1 MFRDNRLAFIHGVL
15 LLFALAL
22 IGRAAMVQLVEHD
35 EWVRRAEYRQVA
47 EDELP
52 APRGR
57 ILDAT
62 GQTIA
67 ESKALVRIALDPRL
81 IPDRARL
88 RRALTAQEVDRASI
102 RRAIDTTRKWVEL
115 RQAFS
120 PAEIGDVLRMPG
132 VHATDVSVREYTS
145 SAGLRLLVG
154 RTDAAGDGLDGV
166 EAVLDSLL
174 SGTTGRRSRV
184 RDVRG
189 RRFDSPDETSVT
201 PRPGHEVT
209 LTINHALQQI
219 ADQALGQAIDSLD
232 ADGGDIVVV
241 DPRTGGVL
249 AIASRARRGSSP
261 ALTAVTTPYEPG
273 STLKPFI
280 AGGLLMRGLASPDE
294 EIATY
299 DGVYTTFGR
308 TIHDTHGEPRMT
320 LERVIAKSSNVG
332 IVRFAER
339 LSAGDEFQ
347 ILRDFGFGTI
357 TGLTASSESPGRLR
371 PPSRWSLQSAASLA
385 MGYEISVTPLQ
396 LAMAYAAIAN
406 GGELLEPSLVRSIRA
421 PDGTVVYENERRVV
435 RRVLTPQVAATL
447 RRMLADVVSDGTAV
461 EADLASYAIGGKTGT
476 ARVTVDGRYE
486 RGVYNA
492 SFAGIFP
499 LDNPQMVIVVK
510 LNNPGASI
518 YGGRTA
524 APVVRMVL
532 RAAYAARDAALDPSS
547 LGARRMEPTFAAQ
560 DSGAIAGGA
569 LVAATGGWEDS
580 AFADLPP
587 ADSAGGEVPWLLT
600 LGEPVI
606 PASVVRVTRMV
617 PDVRGMPLRRQV
629 LLLSDSGFRVSL
641 ARGDAGQTLPPAGT
655 PLRSGSLVRLF
666 HP

>member
-1 MFRDNRLAFIHGVL
+1 MIRDKRLAFIHAAL

-22 IGRAAMVQLVEHD
+22 IGRAAKVQIVEHD
-35 EWVRRAEYRQVA
+35 EWVRRGAFRQVA

-88 RRALTAQEVDRASI
+88 RRTLMEQEVDRASI
-102 RRAIDTTRKWVEL
+102 RRATDTTRKWVEL

-154 RTDAAGDGLDGV
+154 RTDASGAGLDGV
-166 EAVLDSLL
+166 EAAMDSLL
-174 SGTTGRRSRV
+174 SGTTGRRARA

-189 RRFDSPDETSVT
+189 RRFDSPDETSVS
-201 PRPGHEVT
+201 PRPGHEVR

-219 ADQALGQAIDSLD
+219 ADQALAQAIDSLD

-241 DPRTGGVL
+241 DPRSGEIL
-249 AIASRARRGSSP
+249 AIASRTRRGSSS
-261 ALTAVTTPYEPG
+261 ALTAITTPYEPG

-280 AGGLLMRGLASPDE
+280 AGGLLMRGLARPDE
-294 EIATY
+294 EIDTY

-339 LSAGDEFQ
+339 LSPGDEYQ

-371 PPSRWSLQSAASLA
+371 APEDWSLQSAASLA

-396 LAMAYAAIAN
+396 LALGYSAIAN
-406 GGELLEPSLVRSIRA
+406 GGELLEPSLVQSIRT
-421 PDGTVVYENERRVV
+421 PDGAVVYENERRVV
-435 RRVLTPQVAATL
+435 RRVLSPEVATTL

-510 LNNPGASI
+510 MNNPGASI

-532 RAAYAARDAALDPSS
+532 RAAFAARDAALDPAS
-547 LGARRMEPTFAAQ
+547 LGERRIEPAFAAR
-560 DSGAIAGGA
+560 DSGK
-569 LVAATGGWEDS
+569 LTPDDPMVAPVRWEDS
-580 AFADLPP
+580 AFADAP
-587 ADSAGGEVPWLLT
+587 ASDSARGQVPWLLT
-600 LGEPVI
+600 LGEPVV
-606 PASVVRVTRMV
+606 PAPAVRVMRVV

-629 LLLSDSGFRVSL
+629 LVLSDSGFHVVL
-641 ARGDAGQTLPPAGT
+641 ARGEAGKTVPTAGT
-655 PLRSGSLVRLF
+655 SLRSGSLVRLY